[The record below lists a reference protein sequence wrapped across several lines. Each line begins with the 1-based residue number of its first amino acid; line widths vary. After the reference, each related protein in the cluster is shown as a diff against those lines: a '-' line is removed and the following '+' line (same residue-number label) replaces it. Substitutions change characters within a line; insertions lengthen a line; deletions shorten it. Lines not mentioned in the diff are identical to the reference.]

1 MLAFLFEKL
10 GSGFD
15 RAEQRRLTDYLASS
29 SDLAE
34 VERRMRELE
43 THKLACCILVAC
55 PADRYDHA
63 RSCALIQCSLSALT
77 IHAIDKDTVQNRQRE

>member
-43 THKLACCILVAC
+43 THKLAVLHFGGL
-55 PADRYDHA
+55 PR
-63 RSCALIQCSLSALT
+63 
-77 IHAIDKDTVQNRQRE
+77 